1 MKHTKDSTSFST
13 PENSDLFVAV
23 SILYTAV
30 MLMAEGKLE
39 HMEDHEEKLIIKG
52 GFYELAPLT
61 LPLSALVIVQNTI
74 IFLHFYRDRAKF
86 ISSSFMGIAL
96 GDMMKAQGEI
106 VLAIIA
112 ILVFSGYLEI
122 SVFYNSLFYFM
133 VTAVPGQNC
142 AKVINFV
149 LTVVLTKNVVNPFQ
163 RMDTKRLRKIVG
175 FLCILILVLHILD
188 TTCALVAHLKYL
200 TDPSDYATNI
210 IFLWMIIFTMLPGS
224 ITFVG
229 LFCLPDRMGSS
240 RCSNIGHG
248 GFLSHDDA
256 DAAAFVCGT
265 FYFLVPQLVAFA
277 CMIIQIVYIRRS
289 FSPNNSTASL
299 PNPTRHVSVTVFLVT
314 TLSFFCH
321 VSFLLTAVVFFN
333 IYPNFHQGEHDDR
346 FYVRMGSL
354 LAGTMFT
361 LPLIN
366 ALLYPVII
374 ITRKE
379 ELRRRYVSCFRRVG
393 RWFRVGHSMDVTE
406 D

>member
-1 MKHTKDSTSFST
+1 MT
-13 PENSDLFVAV
+13 
-23 SILYTAV
+23 
-30 MLMAEGKLE
+30 EGKLE
-39 HMEDHEEKLIIKG
+39 HLEDHEEKLIIKG

-61 LPLSALVIVQNTI
+61 LPLCALVIAQNTI
-74 IFLHFYRDRAKF
+74 IVLHYYPDRAKF
-86 ISSSFMGIAL
+86 ISSSFIGIAL
-96 GDMMKAQGEI
+96 GDIMKAVGEI

-112 ILVFSGYLEI
+112 IIVFSGHLEI

-133 VTAVPGQNC
+133 ATAVPGQNC
-142 AKVINFV
+142 AKAINFV
-149 LTVVLTKNVVNPFQ
+149 LTIILTKSVVNPFQ
-163 RMDTKRLRKIVG
+163 RMDMKRLRKTVG
-175 FLCILILVLHILD
+175 FLCTLIFVLHILD
-188 TTCALVAHLKYL
+188 TTIALVAHLKYL
-200 TDPSDYATNI
+200 TDPSNYVTNM
-210 IFLWMIIFTMLPGS
+210 IFLWMISLTMLPGS

-240 RCSNIGHG
+240 RCSNIGNG
-248 GFLSHDDA
+248 GFLSHEDVV
-256 DAAAFVCGT
+256 AATEVFGT
-265 FYFLVPQLVAFA
+265 LYFLVPQLVAFA
-277 CMIIQIVYIRRS
+277 CMIIQIVNIKRS
-289 FSPNNSTASL
+289 FSQNDSTSSL

-321 VSFLLTAVVFFN
+321 VSFLLTAVVFFS

-379 ELRRRYVSCFRRVG
+379 ELRKQYVICLRRVG